1 MQRLMSVMH
10 NQHKTQLH
18 NQSAAPLLASRR
30 AAPPQA
36 FYFQIILLIN
46 LCLYLVDLL
55 DYNQK
60 EGEKN
65 TKTQLLNITL
75 ESYAYFSTVNKPLG

>member
-46 LCLYLVDLL
+46 LCFYLVDLL

-60 EGEKN
+60 GEKKA
-65 TKTQLLNITL
+65 KTQLLNITL
-75 ESYAYFSTVNKPLG
+75 ESYTYFSTVNKPLG